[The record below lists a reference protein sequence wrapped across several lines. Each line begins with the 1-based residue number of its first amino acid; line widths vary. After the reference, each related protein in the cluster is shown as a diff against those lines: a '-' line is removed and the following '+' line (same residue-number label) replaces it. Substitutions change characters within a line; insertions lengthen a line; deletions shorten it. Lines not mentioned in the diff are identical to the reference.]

1 MIVPIFILDI
11 YCYKNQILCPF
22 WILLS
27 VISILSINPVFAEP
41 VEVEIDWIIEGQSKT
56 IVNTSTEP
64 VEETQNNDVYQF
76 DEQNN
81 EKSIKIATESEDFED
96 FITGSG
102 YTIGDRIITIDS
114 EEGQILNKM
123 LIEQRQINK
132 DNFFHM
138 IKYLDRYSDGYVE
151 LAEALLDPVKKQK
164 YLSSGMSYDH
174 YVDSN
179 LENFLVERGYDL
191 TDLES
196 IPNEAFSPTKYDDI
210 RLKASQMAND
220 GKENV
225 DLRELLPN
233 YVAPD
238 SQAMK
243 EDMVRKLTEET
254 SNVYES
260 ISSRQ
265 LEISIKQSPDL
276 TNTITS
282 NIFDNFQFVNT
293 KFENTKHVVDTIE
306 KPQTTFELPKNYDY
320 NLIILIPILLGSVI
334 FGYLMYKKSVS
345 KRPLEIIIVT
355 PSVDYVENT
364 IEMIQSS
371 KKLFDE
377 NMPKYAFE
385 KFSQAIRYYYSNKLG
400 INLDMTQNELMRN
413 LKKSDVPNYIQI
425 QKWLQLCGQ
434 VEFVKHHSTQKEF
447 VNALETFKK
456 LIS

>member
-1 MIVPIFILDI
+1 MSF
-11 YCYKNQILCPF
+11 
-22 WILLS
+22 
-27 VISILSINPVFAEP
+27 LSISPVFAEP
-41 VEVEIDWIIEGQSKT
+41 VEVEIDWMIEGQLKT
-56 IVNTSTEP
+56 TVNTSAEP

-81 EKSIKIATESEDFED
+81 EKSIKIATETEDFED

-151 LAEALLDPVKKQK
+151 LAQALLDPVKKQK
-164 YLSSGMSYDH
+164 YLSSGISRDY

-191 TDLES
+191 NDLES
-196 IPNEAFSPTKYDDI
+196 IPNEAFSPTKYDQI
-210 RLKASQMAND
+210 RLKASQMANE
-220 GKENV
+220 GKENL
-225 DLRELLPN
+225 DLRELLPG

-243 EDMVRKLTEET
+243 EDMVRKLTQET

-265 LEISIKQSPDL
+265 LDISVTQSPDL
-276 TNTITS
+276 TNSLSS
-282 NIFDNFQFVNT
+282 NLFNDFQFVNT
-293 KFENTKHVVDTIE
+293 KFENTRHVIDSIE

-320 NLIILIPILLGSVI
+320 ALMILIPIILGSAI
-334 FGYLMYKKSVS
+334 FGYLMYKKSQS
-345 KRPLEIIIVT
+345 TRKLEIITVS
-355 PSVDYVENT
+355 PSVNYVENT
-364 IEMIQSS
+364 LEMIQSS

-385 KFSQAIRYYYSNKLG
+385 KFSQSIRYYYSNKLG
-400 INLDMTQNELMRN
+400 INLDMTQSEMMHN
-413 LKKSDVPNYIQI
+413 LRKSNVENYSQI

-434 VEFVKHHSTQKEF
+434 VEFVKHQSTQKEF
-447 VNALETFKK
+447 IDALETFKK